1 MKSVSTFLGPFSKR
15 TETLIK
21 TQPIL
26 LSLLILYQGLFAH
39 KAFKLP
45 ENVSKIFEFK
55 VVRFLS
61 IFLIAFTATRDVEY
75 AFISVFVF
83 LSSMY
88 MLKTPEERKKTGF
101 I

>member
-26 LSLLILYQGLFAH
+26 LSLLILYHGLFAH

-45 ENVSKIFEFK
+45 ENVSK
-55 VVRFLS
+55 
-61 IFLIAFTATRDVEY
+61 Y
-75 AFISVFVF
+75 
-83 LSSMY
+83 LSS
-88 MLKTPEERKKTGF
+88 R
-101 I
+101 